1 MSLPGRDTDPIGRL
15 IGELSRLPGVGEKTA
30 ARLAYHILRQPK
42 SLARNLANA
51 LNDVCDKVR
60 LCSQCQNLTAEDP
73 CFYCRDPK
81 RDGAVICVVESVQ
94 ALRAIDRTGEFRGRF
109 HVLHGALSP
118 LDGVGPDDLHIQELV
133 DRIEQGGVSEV
144 ICALNPTLEGDA
156 TTLYLQRLVT
166 PLGVKLTRLAHGVA
180 VGSDLEYTDQATLVR
195 ALSGRREV

>member
-1 MSLPGRDTDPIGRL
+1 MLEAKDPIGRL

-42 SLARNLANA
+42 SLARNLAAA
-51 LNDVCDKVR
+51 LIDVCDKVR
-60 LCSQCQNLTAEDP
+60 LCSRCQNLTAEDP
-73 CFYCRDPK
+73 CFYCADNK
-81 RDGAVICVVESVQ
+81 RDDSLICVVESVQ
-94 ALRAIDRTGEFRGRF
+94 ALRAIDRTNEFRGRF

-118 LDGVGPDDLHIQELV
+118 LDGIGPDDLHIAELKQ
-133 DRIEQGGVSEV
+133 RLEAGGVREV

-156 TTLYLQRLVT
+156 TTLYLQRMMQ
-166 PLGVKLTRLAHGVA
+166 PFNVKLTRLAHGVA